1 MNRATSFTRTGLLAV
16 LMAMVGFSYA
26 LATSNS
32 SNFSSGETAS
42 NDLAE
47 RAASGVYNK
56 PGGNI
61 PLSFANPFCTEGSTD
76 RDLGDATFG
85 SALTRLVRA
94 KGGVAPYKF
103 TSDAGTELAGLK
115 LLLNGI
121 LTGTPTGTAPTIG
134 STQVRFNVTVFDSF
148 GSNAKKTEKFRL
160 TYFATSQFRFA
171 HDKLSDGVQ
180 FTSFSDSLYVINGV
194 GAKFTT
200 TGTALSDLGLNL
212 SSDGAVYGTPLKAG
226 TFTFVATATKGG
238 NTAAGRNGSGNSQTI
253 TIKITGSKSLQS
265 LISATSITIKSG
277 NGSDKKGVGRDS
289 IQYKG
294 VANVPLASLSDL
306 SGDVSIRVGT
316 YSSPSGVT
324 FSGKGK
330 ATSAKGV
337 IPAVKASVS
346 SSGGIS
352 IGVSKDTIVTGAAS
366 GSTAKLAVE
375 VRLGNATVA
384 SELLTFAIKSG
395 KNGAVTLTYKASAS
409 SDLSGSFLLTSVQGA
424 DDKGATGDAWKASFV
439 GRTPGADATFKPDT
453 SSVDVSIGSGFAS
466 FITLGGKGTK
476 VSGKGDKKGPNIAT
490 FSLDSKSG
498 KGAFSTGVLPSS
510 STGIVSAS
518 KQPSGVGNAFSVNM
532 TFGQTG
538 FSFDGALAISAS
550 KNKWSSKL
558 SAK

>member
-32 SNFSSGETAS
+32 SNFSSDNCAA

-61 PLSFANPFCTEGSTD
+61 PLSFANPFCTDGSTD

-103 TSDAGTELAGLK
+103 TSTAGTELGGLK

-121 LTGTPTGTAPTIG
+121 LTGTPTGTAPTVG
-134 STQVRFNVTVFDSF
+134 STQVRFDVTVFDSF

-180 FTSFSDSLYVINGV
+180 FTSFSGSLYVLNGS
-194 GAKFTT
+194 GAKFAT

-212 SSDGAVYGTPLKAG
+212 ASDGAVYGTPLKAG

-238 NTAAGRNGSGNSQTI
+238 NTAAGRNGTGNSQTI
-253 TIKITGSKSLQS
+253 TIKISGSKSLQS

-277 NGSDKKGVGRDS
+277 NGSDKKGVGKDS

-294 VANVPLASLSDL
+294 VANVPLASLSGL
-306 SGDVSIRVGT
+306 SGDVSIRVGAYT
-316 YSSPSGVT
+316 SPAIT

-330 ATSAKGV
+330 ASTGGKGV
-337 IPAVKASVS
+337 TPAGKASVS
-346 SSGGIS
+346 SSGAIS
-352 IGVSKDTIVTGAAS
+352 IGVTKDSIHWRS
-366 GSTAKLAVE
+366 Q
-375 VRLGNATVA
+375 RLDC
-384 SELLTFAIKSG
+384 E
-395 KNGAVTLTYKASAS
+395 
-409 SDLSGSFLLTSVQGA
+409 
-424 DDKGATGDAWKASFV
+424 V
-439 GRTPGADATFKPDT
+439 GRRSAPRQCHDRQRTADVQRQDRQGRFHDLDLQGLSLNRSERFVP
-453 SSVDVSIGSGFAS
+453 VD
-466 FITLGGKGTK
+466 
-476 VSGKGDKKGPNIAT
+476 
-490 FSLDSKSG
+490 FSAGCGRQGWHRRRLEGHLHRPRSRSWW
-498 KGAFSTGVLPSS
+498 PH
-510 STGIVSAS
+510 
-518 KQPSGVGNAFSVNM
+518 VGH
-532 TFGQTG
+532 
-538 FSFDGALAISAS
+538 IEC
-550 KNKWSSKL
+550 
-558 SAK
+558 